1 MKSSNVKEDAK
12 WNKDVL
18 GKYSRTRKITQL
30 QEKDMKSIISKEKK
44 MGIRTTPQL
53 QIYGICTYHNNA

>member
-18 GKYSRTRKITQL
+18 GKYGRTRRITPFF
-30 QEKDMKSIISKEKK
+30 KK
-44 MGIRTTPQL
+44 R
-53 QIYGICTYHNNA
+53 